1 MMASGVF
8 LDVIKQNM
16 KLFTES
22 KSTKNTAKPIILIL
36 LIFAFEQ
43 IIKTKNFYSCPATG
57 HRVYGAFFLFG
68 PGACFFLLA
77 LLVNGPF
84 WTSVTGCYR
93 ASVDIDYAKVFKKT
107 VEALLICAFV
117 ALVWFVIAFANAKF
131 YVCFQLGAESSNAT
145 DAVKATFS
153 KERVRS
159 TIISC
164 GMLFAAVCFALI
176 HTVVRRCF
184 CTDAKDR
191 FPSVHK
197 YEKLELNAALKKF
210 QNEMEVLAKQEGE
223 AQTNMYLSRGKEER
237 KQARIVIEEARESLE
252 TKYCQKPPSCPA
264 ADVSVEHVFEENRC

>member
-8 LDVIKQNM
+8 LNVIKQNM

-22 KSTKNTAKPIILIL
+22 KSTKNTAKPIVLIL
-36 LIFAFEQ
+36 LVFAFEE

-68 PGACFFLLA
+68 PGACFFLFA
-77 LLVNGPF
+77 LLLNGPF

-93 ASVDIDYAKVFKKT
+93 ANVDYAKVFKKT

-117 ALVWFVIAFANAKF
+117 ALVWFVLAFANAKF
-131 YVCFQLGAESSNAT
+131 YVCFRLGAEPS
-145 DAVKATFS
+145 DAPEDVKATFS
-153 KERVRS
+153 EVKVRS

-176 HTVVRRCF
+176 HTVARRCF
-184 CTDAKDR
+184 CTDAKDC

-210 QNEMEVLAKQEGE
+210 QKEMEVLAKQEGE
-223 AQTNMYLSRGKEER
+223 AQINMYLSRGKEEG
-237 KQARIVIEEARESLE
+237 KQAHVVIEEARELLE
-252 TKYCQKPPSCPA
+252 TKYCQRPPSCPA
-264 ADVSVEHVFEENRC
+264 ADVSVQHVFEENRC